1 MMIAL
6 DKMTLPAM
14 LENSVEKFARRPA
27 LGLIGKEPLTYQD
40 FYEKVKEIAADL
52 QAKGLEKGDKIAI
65 LSENMP
71 EWGIAYFAI
80 LWFGGIVVPILPDFH
95 ANNVQHILHHS
106 GCKAIFISNKQYE
119 KVEDFQFEEMK
130 FIILIENFQEI
141 PPNTAKKNL
150 NDYLQLG
157 QNELNKVR
165 DAAKRLA
172 GLSPKEMEEDDIALI
187 IYTSGT
193 TGNSKGVMLSHKN
206 ILFDALETLKIQT
219 VNQYD
224 RLLSILP
231 LSHTYENTIGFIIPL
246 LTGASVFYLDKI
258 PTARVMIPAMQ
269 LIKPTMLL
277 SVPLVIEK
285 IYKTRIIPEFNKSP
299 LLKSLYKIPPTR
311 KLLHKLAGKK
321 LLHSFGGKMR
331 FFGVG
336 GAKLSP
342 DTERFLREAKFP
354 YAVGYGLTE
363 TSPLIAGCSPAKTRF
378 QSTGFVLPGIAIQ
391 IHKDNQQKEEGEIW
405 VKGDNVMKGYYKDPE
420 RTKQM
425 FSEDGWFKTGDLGIL
440 KDGYLYICGR
450 LKNMIVGPSGENIYP
465 EEVENIINEHDLV
478 LESLVFQSN
487 RQLIAKVHLN
497 SEELDKVFAKQ
508 NLDDTQIMQK
518 IEELLQEIKKESNKH
533 LSSFARIQKIIYQP
547 EPFSKTPTK
556 KIKRF
561 EYSE

>member
-1 MMIAL
+1 MIELAKL
-6 DKMTLPAM
+6 TLPTL
-14 LENSVEKFARRPA
+14 LENSVEKFAERPA
-27 LGLIGKEPLTYQD
+27 LGLIGKNPLTYSE
-40 FYEKVKEIAADL
+40 FYQKVKEIAADL
-52 QAKGLEKGDKIAI
+52 QTRGLEKGDKVAI

-106 GCKAIFISNKQYE
+106 GSKAIFISSKQYE
-119 KVEDFQFEEMK
+119 KVEDFQFDEMK
-130 FIILIENFQEI
+130 FVFLIEEFQEI

-157 QNELNKVR
+157 QMELNKVKV
-165 DAAKRLA
+165 AAKRFA
-172 GLSPKEMEEDDIALI
+172 GISTKEIEEDDIALI

-206 ILFDALETLKIQT
+206 LLFDASETLKIQPVT
-219 VNQYD
+219 HHD

-246 LTGASVFYLDKI
+246 LTGASVYYLDKI

-269 LIKPTMLL
+269 LIKPTMIL

-285 IYKTRIIPEFNKSP
+285 IYKTRILPQFHKSA
-299 LLKSLYKIPPTR
+299 LLRTIYSFPPTR
-311 KLLHKLAGKK
+311 KLLHRIAGKK
-321 LLHSFGGKMR
+321 LFRSFGGKVQ

-363 TSPLIAGCSPAKTRF
+363 TSPLIAGSSPAKTRF
-378 QSTGFVLPGIAIQ
+378 QSTGYVLPGIAIQ
-391 IHKDNQQKEEGEIW
+391 IHKKNPHQEEGEIW
-405 VKGDNVMKGYYKDPE
+405 VKGDSVMKGYYKDPE
-420 RTKQM
+420 RTKEM

-487 RQLIAKVHLN
+487 NQLTAKVHLN
-497 SEELDKVFAKQ
+497 SEELDKVFSKQ
-508 NLDDTQIMQK
+508 NLNDTQIRQK

-533 LSSFARIQKIIYQP
+533 LSSFAKIHKIQFQP

-561 EYSE
+561 EYVE